1 MKYSK
6 GLNHW
11 ALVLVLGVASILLYQ
26 HWNSAARS
34 EQIEA
39 AHDLNTEDGLRA
51 FAAEVEPGDVL
62 MYSTTHC
69 PHCAQARSW
78 LKRYGFDWTECNMS
92 TTPHCEDEFR
102 ALGADGTPYL
112 IVRGHHMKNG
122 FDSDE
127 FLAALR
133 GAARIAGDA

>member
-1 MKYSK
+1 MKHSK
-6 GLNHW
+6 GVSHW
-11 ALVLVLGVASILLYQ
+11 VILLVLSVAAWLLYQ
-26 HWNSAARS
+26 NVGGAGN
-34 EQIEA
+34 EEVDVV
-39 AHDLNTEDGLRA
+39 HDLDTEAGLRA
-51 FAAEVEPGDVL
+51 FAATVDAEDVL

-92 TTPHCEDEFR
+92 TTPRCEHEFR

-112 IVRGHHMKNG
+112 VVRGHHMKNG

-127 FLAALR
+127 FLAALN
-133 GAARIAGDA
+133 